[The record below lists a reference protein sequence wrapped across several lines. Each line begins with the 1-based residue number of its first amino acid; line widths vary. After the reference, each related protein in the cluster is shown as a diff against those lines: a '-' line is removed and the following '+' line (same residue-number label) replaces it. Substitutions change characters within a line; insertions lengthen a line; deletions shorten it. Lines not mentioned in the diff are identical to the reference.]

1 MGEEKQVILK
11 PIRIRRIK
19 YQPLEQ
25 TTGTDSDKASRGK
38 GEEAG
43 VEEEEEEDGRKEAI
57 EEGIGL
63 LEGTTGVDMAIRA
76 TTHHMVIVFTHP
88 EAEDTTTHPGVEK
101 ETSLP
106 GVEEESTLLGEE
118 GEVVWVVGIPQ
129 LQ

>member
-1 MGEEKQVILK
+1 MK

-43 VEEEEEEDGRKEAI
+43 VEEEEDGRKEAI

-63 LEGTTGVDMAIRA
+63 LEGTSGVDMARVYILGRKFFKRK
-76 TTHHMVIVFTHP
+76 TFFQ
-88 EAEDTTTHPGVEK
+88 
-101 ETSLP
+101 LP
-106 GVEEESTLLGEE
+106 VS
-118 GEVVWVVGIPQ
+118 IK
-129 LQ
+129 

>member
-1 MGEEKQVILK
+1 MK

-38 GEEAG
+38 GEEAE
-43 VEEEEEEDGRKEAI
+43 VEEEEEEEDGRKEAI

-63 LEGTTGVDMAIRA
+63 REGITGVDMAIRA
-76 TTHHMVIVFTHP
+76 TTHLMVIVFTHP
-88 EAEDTTTHPGVEK
+88 EVEDTTTHPGVAE

-106 GVEEESTLLGEE
+106 GEEEESTLLEEE
-118 GEVVWVVGIPQ
+118 GEVVEVVGIPQ